1 MKNELLT
8 IGPFT
13 VYGYGLMIAIGILAA
28 YFTGE
33 YRAKKKKME
42 YNQVFYIV
50 LWCVAGGFVGAKI
63 LYWLTE
69 WRMILKDPG
78 FLLDSLTDGF
88 VVLGGILGGIL
99 TAYIYC
105 HIKKMDFLR
114 YFDLLIPS
122 VALAQGFG
130 RLGCLLAGCCY
141 GKETASH
148 FAITFTNS
156 DFAPNYVPL
165 VPTQIYA
172 SVLDFAH
179 YFVLILAAKHLKEKG
194 QVAGLYLI
202 LYSVGRFIL
211 EFYRGDLERGNVGIL
226 STSQFISIFTFCA
239 GLLLFLYGAVR
250 KKTVDMRI

>member
-13 VYGYGLMIAIGILAA
+13 VDGYGLMIAIGILAA

-69 WRMILKDPG
+69 WRTILKDPG

-130 RLGCLLAGCCY
+130 RLGCLLAGC
-141 GKETASH
+141 
-148 FAITFTNS
+148 
-156 DFAPNYVPL
+156 
-165 VPTQIYA
+165 
-172 SVLDFAH
+172 
-179 YFVLILAAKHLKEKG
+179 
-194 QVAGLYLI
+194 
-202 LYSVGRFIL
+202 
-211 EFYRGDLERGNVGIL
+211 
-226 STSQFISIFTFCA
+226 
-239 GLLLFLYGAVR
+239 
-250 KKTVDMRI
+250 

>member
-28 YFTGE
+28 YLTGE
-33 YRAKKKKME
+33 YRAKKKKMD

-156 DFAPNYVPL
+156 DFA
-165 VPTQIYA
+165 
-172 SVLDFAH
+172 H

>member
-13 VYGYGLMIAIGILAA
+13 VYGYGLMIAIGILVA
-28 YFTGE
+28 YLTGE
-33 YRAKKKKME
+33 YRAKKKKMD

-88 VVLGGILGGIL
+88 VVLGGIMGGIL

-114 YFDLLIPS
+114 YLI
-122 VALAQGFG
+122 
-130 RLGCLLAGCCY
+130 C
-141 GKETASH
+141 
-148 FAITFTNS
+148 
-156 DFAPNYVPL
+156 
-165 VPTQIYA
+165 
-172 SVLDFAH
+172 
-179 YFVLILAAKHLKEKG
+179 
-194 QVAGLYLI
+194 
-202 LYSVGRFIL
+202 
-211 EFYRGDLERGNVGIL
+211 
-226 STSQFISIFTFCA
+226 
-239 GLLLFLYGAVR
+239 
-250 KKTVDMRI
+250 

>member
-1 MKNELLT
+1 MCS
-8 IGPFT
+8 G
-13 VYGYGLMIAIGILAA
+13 VWLAA
-28 YFTGE
+28 S
-33 YRAKKKKME
+33 
-42 YNQVFYIV
+42 
-50 LWCVAGGFVGAKI
+50 VGAKI

-69 WRMILKDPG
+69 WRTILKDPG

-141 GKETASH
+141 GKKQLPIWRSLLL
-148 FAITFTNS
+148 ILIL
-156 DFAPNYVPL
+156 PL
-165 VPTQIYA
+165 TMCPWFQRQIYA

-179 YFVLILAAKHLKEKG
+179 YFVLILAAKHLKGKG

-211 EFYRGDLERGNVGIL
+211 EFYRGDLERGSVGIL

-250 KKTVDMRI
+250 KNTVDTQI

>member
-13 VYGYGLMIAIGILAA
+13 IYGYGLMIAIGILAA

-69 WRMILKDPG
+69 WRTILKDPG

-148 FAITFTNS
+148 LAITFTNS
-156 DFAPNYVPL
+156 DFAPNHVPL

-179 YFVLILAAKHLKEKG
+179 YFVLILAAKHLKGKG
-194 QVAGLYLI
+194 QVAAAVSDPLQCGT
-202 LYSVGRFIL
+202 
-211 EFYRGDLERGNVGIL
+211 FYPGIL
-226 STSQFISIFTFCA
+226 QRRSGKGKCRYFIYLSVYFDFYVLCRA
-239 GLLLFLYGAVR
+239 SVVFVR
-250 KKTVDMRI
+250 GCT